1 MRTFLLITLIVGGL
15 ALSPCSEVFGQ
26 LSIQQPVIQSTGGHF
41 TVSVPDR
48 GGVLLGSVS
57 RAGESRKSYGFPF
70 TRGSSVGR
78 FAQHSSMSSHVW
90 IHDLREMDRQ
100 VLEMAESDFRSQHA
114 LNSVVAKRS
123 GLAWSEFQ
131 PRRGVAFEDRR
142 PSVLSAANRYRSGL
156 SVAGRSSDFS
166 SSMRGSVER
175 KTVSGSNRFTAPSA
189 RRSKA
194 LDPDHSYRLG
204 VEAEE
209 SGKLRLAKLHYE
221 VAAQYGSE
229 QAALRLRGLTSQ
241 PIAGK

>member
-1 MRTFLLITLIVGGL
+1 MKNFLLTVLIASGLTLSVNDE
-15 ALSPCSEVFGQ
+15 AFGQ
-26 LSIQQPVIQSTGGHF
+26 LSIQQPVFQSIGGHF
-41 TVSVPDR
+41 GVFVPNQ

-70 TRGSSVGR
+70 TRGSSIGR
-78 FAQHSSMSSHVW
+78 FAQHSSMSAHVW

-100 VLEMAESDFRSQHA
+100 VLEMAESATVSQNAATSAAAHRA
-114 LNSVVAKRS
+114 D
-123 GLAWSEFQ
+123 LAWSEFQ

-142 PSVLSAANRYRSGL
+142 PSSLQAANRYRSGVRNGHSHVAL
-156 SVAGRSSDFS
+156 QSSRRSVGQNPGSRSSQS
-166 SSMRGSVER
+166 AL
-175 KTVSGSNRFTAPSA
+175 KPA

-204 VEAEE
+204 LEAEE

-229 QAALRLRGLTSQ
+229 QASLRLRELTSHS
-241 PIAGK
+241 IADK